1 MNAATVGLA
10 SGTPSRQASA
20 PTDGSASATSMNATP
35 GRAYR
40 RDADAGARPT
50 PRPAMTASR
59 NSSSVATTTEASGS
73 SALGDG
79 LRVCLPGRIRRCG
92 RYPRQPGQ
100 VSQVDAGPAG
110 KRMIAG
116 QQGNARL
123 GVEGQRVQASE
134 NDRQAQ
140 HREIDL
146 AGVEPGVGG
155 RDRVVPDV
163 DGDVGP
169 FGAER
174 IDDRS
179 GGFVCCPVPDG
190 QFLSAAGEAAGMA
203 AVGLCSLNNLA
214 GAADQVSSVRRQR
227 HLPGPALKQ
236 GKPELA
242 FELPDL
248 LAQRRLRDV
257 QDLGGRRE
265 GPGIRDRQE
274 VAQQADVRFHKQIL
288 WTAGETCLPVS
299 GHDLR
304 SGDGAI
310 CLAGAPASPCS

>member
-50 PRPAMTASR
+50 PRPAVTASR
-59 NSSSVATTTEASGS
+59 NSSSVVHGDGGVRLVP
-73 SALGDG
+73 ALGERLG
-79 LRVCLPGRIRRCG
+79 VRLPNRILCRG
-92 RYPRQPGQ
+92 RYPRQPGK

-110 KRMIAG
+110 KRMVAG

-146 AGVEPGVGG
+146 AGVEPCVGG
-155 RDRVVPDV
+155 RDRVVPDG
-163 DGDVGP
+163 DGDIGP

-179 GGFVCCPVPDG
+179 GGFVRCPVPDG

-203 AVGLCSLNNLA
+203 AVGLCSLDNLA
-214 GAADQVSSVRRQR
+214 GAADQVSSVR
-227 HLPGPALKQ
+227 A
-236 GKPELA
+236 
-242 FELPDL
+242 
-248 LAQRRLRDV
+248 
-257 QDLGGRRE
+257 
-265 GPGIRDRQE
+265 
-274 VAQQADVRFHKQIL
+274 
-288 WTAGETCLPVS
+288 S
-299 GHDLR
+299 
-304 SGDGAI
+304 
-310 CLAGAPASPCS
+310 ASPAGSRAETR